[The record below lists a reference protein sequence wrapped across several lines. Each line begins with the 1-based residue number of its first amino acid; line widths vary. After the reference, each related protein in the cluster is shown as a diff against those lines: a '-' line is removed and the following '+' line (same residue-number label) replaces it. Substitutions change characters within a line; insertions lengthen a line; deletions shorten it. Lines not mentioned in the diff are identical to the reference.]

1 MTTTNI
7 DRLGLNPE
15 ERKESGNALAFDERR
30 LCPRCPFTAA
40 VTAVEP
46 ASQTEIDAH
55 TTDLSLGGC
64 YVDAMNPLPA
74 GTEIHLRL
82 TKNGKSFHAKTRI
95 VYSTPSVGMGLLFT
109 EMARSQRPVLERWF
123 AELRG
128 DSPPEPPVVERNGQG
143 AQAAALEGGERY
155 AIEDLVILLTQR
167 HVLTED
173 EGESI
178 LRRMTE

>member
-1 MTTTNI
+1 MFISTHDLVRKHGPLI
-7 DRLGLNPE
+7 LGVI
-15 ERKESGNALAFDERR
+15 LA
-30 LCPRCPFTAA
+30 
-40 VTAVEP
+40 V
-46 ASQTEIDAH
+46 
-55 TTDLSLGGC
+55 
-64 YVDAMNPLPA
+64 
-74 GTEIHLRL
+74 
-82 TKNGKSFHAKTRI
+82 
-95 VYSTPSVGMGLLFT
+95 SVGMGLLFT